1 MKRMPLSGDARVEVR
16 RAPVALDYDHRT
28 REHVS
33 VPCELILWTGPE
45 EPVQHI
51 DGSIVCALGQSFG
64 GQSWRECFAKMRY
77 HVARLR
83 EERMPWRQAS
93 GAA

>member
-1 MKRMPLSGDARVEVR
+1 MKRMKLAGDARVELR
-16 RAPVALDYDHRT
+16 RAPVALDYDHRR

-33 VPCELILWTGPE
+33 VPCEVILWTGPE
-45 EPVQHI
+45 RPVTHI

-77 HVARLR
+77 HVARVR
-83 EERMPWRQAS
+83 EERMLRNARA